1 MALGDR
7 SPPTAPGECGFYS
20 SFTLKNQVTTRA
32 IFVRWYQNGREL
44 HSGRSLST
52 LCLFGHSTEILR
64 GLGKIP
70 LHHSFGE
77 EIWSFIHLCYM
88 KDDFSMASIGGFRN
102 ELFLKILS
110 LSFEKKLQAYR
121 TFRGCVKSANIPK
134 FPGKRLNARNFGRSS
149 RDLAKSRTELGFAL
163 SAPAEKMCPYKRSR
177 AMFMSV
183 RELQALFL
191 CLPTPQIP

>member
-1 MALGDR
+1 MGPSRRNLPSNPSRQKDARRNCLYLQERRTMALGDR

-20 SFTLKNQVTTRA
+20 SFTLENQVNTRA

-44 HSGRSLST
+44 HSRRSLSV

-134 FPGKRLNARNFGRSS
+134 FPGKQLNAKNFGRSS
-149 RDLAKSRTELGFAL
+149 GETLQRAVL
-163 SAPAEKMCPYKRSR
+163 SW
-177 AMFMSV
+177 V
-183 RELQALFL
+183 LL
-191 CLPTPQIP
+191 